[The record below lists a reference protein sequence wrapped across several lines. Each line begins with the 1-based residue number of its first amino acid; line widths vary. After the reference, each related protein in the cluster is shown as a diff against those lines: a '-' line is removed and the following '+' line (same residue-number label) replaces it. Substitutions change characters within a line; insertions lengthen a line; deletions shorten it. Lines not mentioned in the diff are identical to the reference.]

1 MLLRVGHALLR
12 ANRAAVAQRRGLA
25 SMPKICDDVTDAIGM
40 TPMVRLNRVVPPD
53 CKATVLAKLEMQNPG
68 GSVKDRIAK
77 SMIEDAEARGEI
89 APGRTTI
96 VEATS
101 GNTGIGLAMVCAAKG
116 YKCIIVMPQLP
127 PMMERYIICR
137 KFGAEVHLTAG
148 AVGATMI
155 ENCFE
160 HMQNLLKA
168 HPDYWSP
175 LQFHNQSN
183 PRVHVDT
190 TGPEV
195 WEQTDGRVDYFVA
208 GAGTGGTMA
217 GAGKFL
223 AQKNP
228 AVVNVLVEPSESR
241 VLAGAPSDKHSVVG
255 IGAGV
260 PLQFIEELAPG
271 EPFADKPRGFI
282 SEFASASSSEAIEMA
297 SRLAAEEGLLV
308 GPSTGAACKV
318 ACDLAA
324 RPEAAGK
331 TIVVV
336 FPSSGIRC
344 VAYIYRALSALC
356 GLSHACVVW
365 LTLASLPL
373 LAIAT

>member
-1 MLLRVGHALLR
+1 
-12 ANRAAVAQRRGLA
+12 
-25 SMPKICDDVTDAIGM
+25 
-40 TPMVRLNRVVPPD
+40 
-53 CKATVLAKLEMQNPG
+53 
-68 GSVKDRIAK
+68 
-77 SMIEDAEARGEI
+77 
-89 APGRTTI
+89 PGRTTI

-356 GLSHACVVW
+356 GLSHACAVW

>member
-1 MLLRVGHALLR
+1 MLRVAKALLR
-12 ANRAAVAQRRGLA
+12 TAAPRRALA
-25 SMPKICDDVTDAIGM
+25 SMPKICNDVTDAIGM
-40 TPMVRLNRVVPPD
+40 TPMVRLNRVVGPD

-160 HMQNLLKA
+160 HMHNLLKA

-183 PRVHVDT
+183 PQVHVDT

-228 AVVNVLVEPSESR
+228 AVVNVLVEPTESR

-282 SEFASASSSEAIEMA
+282 SEFASASSSEAMEMA

-344 VAYIYRALSALC
+344 A
-356 GLSHACVVW
+356 
-365 LTLASLPL
+365 
-373 LAIAT
+373 